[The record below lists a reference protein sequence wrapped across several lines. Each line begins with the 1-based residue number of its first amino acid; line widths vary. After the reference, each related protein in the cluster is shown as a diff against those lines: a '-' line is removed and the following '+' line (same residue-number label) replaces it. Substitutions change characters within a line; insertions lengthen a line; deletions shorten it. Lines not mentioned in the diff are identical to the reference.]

1 MQHWRIFLFVG
12 ALGTSLY
19 FTVRFALAF
28 LTYLPLHETIGA
40 KVTRW
45 EIEERDQNYV
55 LKANY
60 SFEIQ
65 ENIWEKSHRFGDVYV
80 SEAAALADLKTMAK
94 QSWKAWFNPSNP
106 SQASLERIFPMN
118 LLIRMLI
125 CYGISIYF
133 FLLSRK
139 LIY

>member
-1 MQHWRIFLFVG
+1 MQYRRIFLFVG
-12 ALGTSLY
+12 ALGISLY
-19 FTVRFALAF
+19 FTVRFVLAL
-28 LTYLPLHETIGA
+28 LNYLPLQETIEA

-45 EIEERDQNYV
+45 EIEETDQNYA

-80 SEAAALADLKTMAK
+80 SQAAALADLKAMAK
-94 QSWKAWFNPSNP
+94 GPWKAWFNPSNP
-106 SQASLERIFPMN
+106 SQASLERVFPTN